1 VNVGDLVR
9 FWTPAIPKSLQHN
22 GIIIKVT
29 HENVGG
35 LKMSS
40 MYHVLTSRGNIVTM
54 TVGAL
59 ELMSPVQDS
68 SNVVQCSG
76 EETQ

>member
-9 FWTPAIPKSLQHN
+9 FWTPAIPKGLQHN

-35 LKMSS
+35 LKMGS
-40 MYHVLTSRGNIVTM
+40 MYHVLTSRGNIMTM
-54 TVGAL
+54 TVGGL
-59 ELMSPVQDS
+59 ELVSPVQDDS
-68 SNVVQCSG
+68 TMV
-76 EETQ
+76 

>member
-9 FWTPAIPKSLQHN
+9 FWTPAVPKGMQHN

-35 LKMSS
+35 LKMGS
-40 MYHVLTSRGNIVTM
+40 MYHVLTSRGHIVTM
-54 TVGAL
+54 TVGGL
-59 ELMSPVQDS
+59 ELVSPVQDDS
-68 SNVVQCSG
+68 IVV
-76 EETQ
+76 